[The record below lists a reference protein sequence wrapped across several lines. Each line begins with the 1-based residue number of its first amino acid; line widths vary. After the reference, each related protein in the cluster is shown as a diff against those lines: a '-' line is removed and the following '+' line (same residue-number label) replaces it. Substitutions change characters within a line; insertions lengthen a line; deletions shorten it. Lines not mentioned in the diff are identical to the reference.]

1 MPTSRALAFAVLLTM
16 PCSLWAQRSLLDQA
30 ETRVANAELD
40 AARALLHR
48 WRAAH
53 PGAESEEVARY
64 YLLTARLT
72 SSADSAEDNYL
83 TIAVTYP
90 TARVAPEALLRLAQ
104 ARLARG
110 DSAQAIQYL
119 ERLHS
124 DYPNSDQRTLGAVW
138 LVRARSRT
146 AAKAELCS
154 LLRSVE
160 PGTNPETVQY
170 LKAELTRF
178 CGSAA
183 AAARTPA
190 RPPRAIRDTTTPT
203 PPRVARDTST
213 RAQPRVARDTVARAQ
228 PRVAPDTSS
237 RARPRAQPP
246 RTPVAAP
253 TAAGR
258 VTIQVGAFRE
268 LSGAQSVKRQL
279 ERAGFTDIRLVRVPG
294 NQLLRVRIGKFAD
307 RPAAAAVLAA
317 LARADISAVLVSDAH
332 TETPVKQ

>member
-1 MPTSRALAFAVLLTM
+1 MRTSRALALAVLLTM
-16 PCSLWAQRSLLDQA
+16 PSALWAQRGPLDQV

-48 WRAAH
+48 WRTSH
-53 PGAESEEVARY
+53 PGADPEDLARY
-64 YLLTARLT
+64 HLLSARLT
-72 SSADSAEDNYL
+72 SSADTAEDNYL
-83 TIAVTYP
+83 TIALTYP

-119 ERLHS
+119 ERLLS
-124 DYPNSDQRTLGAVW
+124 DYPNSDPRTLGAVW
-138 LVRARSRT
+138 LARARSSS

-154 LLRSVE
+154 LLRGVE

-170 LKAELTRF
+170 LRAELTRF

-183 AAARTPA
+183 AVARTAA
-190 RPPRAIRDTTTPT
+190 RPPRAIRDTTTPA
-203 PPRVARDTST
+203 PPRVVRDTSP
-213 RAQPRVARDTVARAQ
+213 RAQPRVARDTSARAQ
-228 PRVAPDTSS
+228 PRVVPDTST
-237 RARPRAQPP
+237 RAQPRAQPP
-246 RTPVAAP
+246 RTPAAAP
-253 TAAGR
+253 APAGR

-279 ERAGFTDIRLVRVPG
+279 ERAGFTNIRLVRVPG
-294 NQLLRVRIGKFAD
+294 NQLIRVRIGKFAD

-332 TETPVKQ
+332 TETSVKQ